1 SGAESCRHRQAPC
14 LFRQGKPSRKP
25 GNPCVEGS
33 TAGGPK
39 VALRL
44 FQKTSS
50 RERRA
55 TMATIYRQDVP
66 EEPGF
71 SRYSAGRT
79 LVIAGVLVF
88 ALMGTSEAQRDR
100 FCSDTAR
107 TLFDACNAGVTDD
120 SLVKKAICINISDA
134 EQRDDCFDELE
145 AARAEGTQL
154 CAEQRD
160 GRL

>member
-1 SGAESCRHRQAPC
+1 MA
-14 LFRQGKPSRKP
+14 
-25 GNPCVEGS
+25 
-33 TAGGPK
+33 T
-39 VALRL
+39 
-44 FQKTSS
+44 
-50 RERRA
+50 A
-55 TMATIYRQDVP
+55 TMTTGCREDVP
-66 EEPGF
+66 TAPGF

-120 SLVKKAICINISDA
+120 SLVKKAICINISDT

-145 AARAEGTQL
+145 AARGGHSAVCGT
-154 CAEQRD
+154 A
-160 GRL
+160 